1 MDIYNN
7 LVDVYNS
14 NSKKII
20 ETFQDKKKDTQKNI
34 GSMSIE
40 NFYFTISLLI
50 IAAIIIP
57 LLFIY
62 TYESDYLNSIFNL
75 ETVENESEME
85 IDNLIATENEVLNEL
100 DKKTI

>member
-20 ETFQDKKKDTQKNI
+20 ETFENKKNDTEKNI

-62 TYESDYLNSIFNL
+62 IYESDYLSSIFNL
-75 ETVENESEME
+75 ETVENESEMA
-85 IDNLIATENEVLNEL
+85 IDNLTEIENETLYEL
-100 DKKTI
+100 DTRTI

>member
-20 ETFQDKKKDTQKNI
+20 ETFQNKKNDIKKNI
-34 GSMSIE
+34 SSISIE

-75 ETVENESEME
+75 ETVENESEIA
-85 IDNLIATENEVLNEL
+85 IDNLTEIENEVLNEL
-100 DKKTI
+100 DTRTI

>member
-20 ETFQDKKKDTQKNI
+20 ETFQDKKNDTEKNI

-62 TYESDYLNSIFNL
+62 IYESDYLNSIFNL
-75 ETVENESEME
+75 ETVEHESEME
-85 IDNLIATENEVLNEL
+85 IDNLIETENEVLNEL
-100 DKKTI
+100 NTRTI

>member
-20 ETFQDKKKDTQKNI
+20 ETFQNKKNDTEKNI
-34 GSMSIE
+34 GSLSIE

-62 TYESDYLNSIFNL
+62 IFESDYLSNIFNL
-75 ETVENESEME
+75 ETVENESEMTIENLTE
-85 IDNLIATENEVLNEL
+85 IENEVLNE
-100 DKKTI
+100 

>member
-20 ETFQDKKKDTQKNI
+20 ETFQNKKNDTEKNI
-34 GSMSIE
+34 GSLSIE

-62 TYESDYLNSIFNL
+62 IFESDYLSNIFNL
-75 ETVENESEME
+75 ETVESETTIENLTE
-85 IDNLIATENEVLNEL
+85 IENEVLNE
-100 DKKTI
+100 

>member
-14 NSKKII
+14 NTKKII
-20 ETFQDKKKDTQKNI
+20 ETFQNKKNDTEKNI

-62 TYESDYLNSIFNL
+62 TYESEYLNSIFNL
-75 ETVENESEME
+75 ETQESESKME
-85 IDNLIATENEVLNEL
+85 IDNLTEIENETLNEL
-100 DKKTI
+100 DTRTI